1 MNDER
6 IVQQMYITYEEKCM
20 PTGHSSC
27 IYFRKELG
35 WIVLPNLPYSPPDTA
50 LTDYYLFWSL
60 SSVLYPGPGGPALAG
75 TAYPAKNPAHC
86 TAATEQAGNDDRG
99 IAIYTGDRGPSPR
112 FVSGWPDIA
121 LPAGS
126 SYVSLGENTKRGQNS
141 GCTVPDQMDVN

>member
-6 IVQQMYITYEEKCM
+6 IVQQMYITYEATGWFACPTEKCM

-60 SSVLYPGPGGPALAG
+60 SSVVHCLQTLFIEFFESRLCDFNHQIIDKLA
-75 TAYPAKNPAHC
+75 
-86 TAATEQAGNDDRG
+86 ER
-99 IAIYTGDRGPSPR
+99 
-112 FVSGWPDIA
+112 WPD
-121 LPAGS
+121 L
-126 SYVSLGENTKRGQNS
+126 VNNDENIIL
-141 GCTVPDQMDVN
+141 D